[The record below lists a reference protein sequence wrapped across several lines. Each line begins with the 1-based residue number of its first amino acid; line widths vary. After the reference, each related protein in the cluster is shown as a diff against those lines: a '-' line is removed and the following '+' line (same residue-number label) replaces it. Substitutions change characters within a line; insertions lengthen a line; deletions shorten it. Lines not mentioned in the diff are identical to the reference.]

1 MAILRPVRGRGD
13 SCRLD
18 ARQRA
23 SEEHCKAFD
32 GEPACMLHSY
42 LRQLHLPI
50 RP

>member
-23 SEEHCKAFD
+23 SEEHRKTFD